1 MCFMFRK
8 FLLLAFSLIL
18 TVNTVCAENIWINDL
33 RNLFLSNNAII
44 LGINIRTFAAQDN
57 NKNGIID
64 EDEESGNFLNAIGR
78 LDEIAS
84 SGINTLH
91 VLPIMELGKIRALG
105 TAGSLYA
112 PKSFTK
118 LNPQFASNRTALTIE
133 EQAIKFIN
141 EAHKRNIRLIVDVP
155 ACGSYDLFLAH
166 PELFYEGFSNDGITP
181 LEWTDV
187 RLFDAGTENNV
198 NKAVYNLYKE
208 YVDYVMSLGFDGIRA
223 DVATLKPAKFWKDL
237 ITYSRQ
243 KDPQFMW
250 LAESSDAWKDPIDSK
265 AVFTPYNKLLE
276 AGFDGFY
283 GSYFNIK
290 DWQKASKLTNYIKF
304 STSLNYAEPKAVLGT
319 FSTHDDISP
328 LLINGPNYS
337 RMIMWLNATLPVNS
351 YFVDGFQT
359 GDNYIYF
366 YGNKRA
372 QKTDTDCNKYFVH
385 RGKIDI
391 FNFSRQPG
399 GRSKDLKENFVS
411 ANGFKNY
418 IAPLI
423 KNGKYITLRTS
434 DSKIFAYAITY
445 AKTTVLVFGNI
456 DFKNMAEATIRVP
469 GFKQDMLTVPICL
482 GSTPLAEKGKFKVK
496 LEPNEVQVLLVN
508 DFVMK

>member
-1 MCFMFRK
+1 MLKRI
-8 FLLLAFSLIL
+8 LLLAVSVMF
-18 TVNTVCAENIWINDL
+18 TTNFACADNIWINDL
-33 RNLFLSNNAII
+33 RSLFLSNNAII
-44 LGINIRTFAAQDN
+44 LGVNIRTFAAQDT

-78 LDEIAS
+78 LDEVAS
-84 SGINTLH
+84 SGVNTLH
-91 VLPIMELGKIRALG
+91 VLPIMKLGKIKALG

-112 PKSFTK
+112 PVSFTE
-118 LNPQFASNRTALTIE
+118 LNPQFKSNRSALTLE
-133 EQAIKFIN
+133 EQAIKFVN

-155 ACGSYDLFLAH
+155 ACGAYDLFLQR
-166 PELFYEGFSNDGITP
+166 PELFLNDYSDQGVTP

-187 RLFDAGTENNV
+187 RLFNAGTENNI
-198 NKAVYNLYKE
+198 NSAVYNLYKE

-250 LAESSDAWKDPIDSK
+250 LAESSDAWKEPVDSK
-265 AVFTPYNKLLE
+265 AVYTPYNKLLE

-290 DWQKASKLTNYIKF
+290 DWHKASKLTDYIKF
-304 STSLNYAEPKAVLGT
+304 TKNLKYAEDKAVLGSFT
-319 FSTHDDISP
+319 THDEISP
-328 LLINGPNYS
+328 VLINGSNYS
-337 RMIMWLNATLPVNS
+337 KMIMWLNATLPVNS
-351 YFVDGFQT
+351 YSIDGFDT

-366 YGNKRA
+366 YGNKNA
-372 QKTDTDCNKYFVH
+372 PKTETDNNKYFVH

-391 FNFSRQPG
+391 FNFSRKPG
-399 GRSKDLKENFVS
+399 GRNIDLKENFIAS
-411 ANGFKNY
+411 NGFKNY

-423 KNGKYITLRTS
+423 KNGEYKILRTT
-434 DSKIFAYAITY
+434 DNRIFAYAISY

-456 DFKNMAEATIRVP
+456 DFKNTAEATIRVP
-469 GFKQDMLTVPICL
+469 GFDQDMLTVPIYL
-482 GSTPLAEKGKFKVK
+482 GTTPVAEKGKFKVK
-496 LEPNEVQVLLVN
+496 LDPNEIQVLLVN
-508 DFVMK
+508 DFVLK